1 MPDPSIEH
9 YNAAVDAI
17 QAGRLPEALAE
28 TEISLTEN
36 PKDAETW
43 QLYVIVLNAL
53 GRTEDAKKAT
63 GKLKELGLGEADG
76 FLLQA
81 AQAASSGDLAT
92 AISHYES
99 ALETGRDRPE
109 IHCGYALAL
118 MENSQPS
125 EALAAAEKA
134 VALAPDDARTNYA
147 LGHILRLT
155 GKKEAALAALTKA
168 VSAESDFMI
177 ALYEQGMLFAESGQL
192 DKALA
197 NFTRFL
203 ETHPG
208 DPSATEAVETVRAKM
223 GA

>member
-1 MPDPSIEH
+1 MADSSIEH

-53 GRTEDAKKAT
+53 GRTGDAKKAT
-63 GKLKELGLGEADG
+63 EKLRELGLGEADG
-76 FLLQA
+76 FLLKA

-92 AISHYES
+92 AISHYKS
-99 ALETGRDRPE
+99 ALETGRDRAE
-109 IHCGYALAL
+109 IHAGHAIAL
-118 MENSQPS
+118 MENKQPS
-125 EALAAAEKA
+125 EARAAAEKA

-155 GKKEAALAALTKA
+155 GKKEEALAALTKA
-168 VSAESDFMI
+168 VSAEPDFMI

-203 ETHPG
+203 EAHPD
-208 DPSATEAVETVRAKM
+208 DPSATEAVATVRGKM

>member
-17 QAGRLPEALAE
+17 QAGFLPEALAE
-28 TEISLTEN
+28 AEHSLTEN

-53 GRTEDAKKAT
+53 GRTEDAKSAT
-63 GKLKELGLGEADG
+63 EKLKELGLGEADG
-76 FLLQA
+76 FLLEA
-81 AQAASSGDLAT
+81 AQAASSGDLAS

-99 ALETGRDRPE
+99 ALKTGQVRPE
-109 IHCGYALAL
+109 IHAGYALAL

-134 VALAPDDARTNYA
+134 VALVPDDARANYT

-155 GKKEAALAALTKA
+155 EKKEAALAALTKA
-168 VSAESDFMI
+168 VSAEPDFMI
-177 ALYEQGMLFAESGQL
+177 AVYEQGMLLAESGRL
-192 DKALA
+192 NEALA
-197 NFTRFL
+197 NFIRFL
-203 ETHPG
+203 EAHPD
-208 DPSATEAVETVRAKM
+208 DPSATEAIETIRSKM
-223 GA
+223 GG